1 MNGRTWASM
10 KERFRKVGANVR
22 NIAYTL
28 LLLYTTTY
36 LEFFDYE
43 ISEEKKSMNMMINMV
58 LNHISNVFPLINAVV
73 IFTGY
78 IEEPGRVWINR
89 GGKGQIQAN
98 TIKKGTPA

>member
-1 MNGRTWASM
+1 
-10 KERFRKVGANVR
+10 
-22 NIAYTL
+22 
-28 LLLYTTTY
+28 
-36 LEFFDYE
+36 
-43 ISEEKKSMNMMINMV
+43 MMINMV

-98 TIKKGTPA
+98 TIKKGTPAQAQNLICVTCTHKII

>member
-1 MNGRTWASM
+1 MIFFPSKILSYICETKRFAETSGVKLWKLLEENDVVNGRTWASM

-43 ISEEKKSMNMMINMV
+43 ISEEKN
-58 LNHISNVFPLINAVV
+58 
-73 IFTGY
+73 
-78 IEEPGRVWINR
+78 
-89 GGKGQIQAN
+89 Q
-98 TIKKGTPA
+98 